1 MFSLS
6 RLLASKA
13 TRRRTRFLLHVGYPR
28 TSTSWLQSDIFPNLK
43 GVHYLGYRY
52 EKSHWY
58 QQNLSTEIALSED
71 KDYHPAKLRRVFD
84 RLMRWGVANVFS
96 SEAILSPYDGTRTA
110 RRTAEVFADYD
121 THILIGLRRQD
132 HLAFSVYFHQLPHF
146 HAIFAGRRSG
156 KDPVYSI
163 EECLKSPVRGCK
175 WPDCEL
181 SHCVRWQPFKSSR
194 HCDCLD
200 LGFKTLPLWYFDFH
214 KVVQDFRQAFS
225 PERVH
230 LLLLEETAK
239 DSLASIRRVAG
250 LLNSP
255 SSQEDLRKL
264 ADIPKRNSLQPVE
277 GLDSEGLKRNYY
289 AEGGTGQ
296 WVLEQCRPSN
306 RKLAELYPDE
316 NFQEHGYL

>member
-6 RLLASKA
+6 RLLTSKK
-13 TRRRTRFLLHVGYPR
+13 TRRETRFLLHVGYPR
-28 TSTSWLQSDIFPNLK
+28 TSTSWLQNDIFPHL
-43 GVHYLGYRY
+43 GAVHYLGYRY

-58 QQNLSTEIALSED
+58 QQNLVSEITLSED
-71 KDYHPAKLRRVFD
+71 ADYHPAVLRKTFD
-84 RLMRWGVANVFS
+84 RLMQRGSANVFS
-96 SEAILSPYDGTRTA
+96 SEAFLSPHDTARTA
-110 RRTAEVFADYD
+110 RRAAEVFADYD

-146 HAIFAGRRSG
+146 HAIFAERRAG

-163 EECLKSPVRGCK
+163 EECLKSPVRNCK

-181 SHCVRWQPFKSSR
+181 SHRVRWQPFKSSR

-200 LGFKTLPLWYFDFH
+200 QGCKILPLWYLDFH

-250 LLNSP
+250 LLNST
-255 SSQEDLRKL
+255 SSPEDLQKL

-277 GLDSEGLKRNYY
+277 GLDSEGIRQRYY
-289 AEGGTGQ
+289 AEGGMGQ
-296 WVLEQCRPSN
+296 WVMEQCRPSN
-306 RKLAELYPDE
+306 RKLAELYPGE
-316 NFQEHGYL
+316 RFEAHGYL